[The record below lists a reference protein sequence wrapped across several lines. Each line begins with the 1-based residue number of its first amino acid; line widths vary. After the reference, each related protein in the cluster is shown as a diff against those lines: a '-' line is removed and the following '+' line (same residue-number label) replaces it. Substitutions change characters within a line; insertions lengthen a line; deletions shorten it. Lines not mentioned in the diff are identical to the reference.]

1 MVQNVYLK
9 NKISIVIMD
18 NDGNSTDLLHLGL
31 NIFN

>member
-1 MVQNVYLK
+1 MRKGVK

-18 NDGNSTDLLHLGL
+18 NDGNSADLLHLGL